1 MKATI
6 SLLSSLF
13 VVLLLCAVRSSI
25 CEETT
30 EPILVKWL
38 VGNPLDAGYAVQL
51 NKILQMAVDT
61 LNSDD
66 TILEGA
72 IVELVKVPLL
82 NSNSETENLRI
93 ASEEMMNDRSISAI
107 VGTYSSN
114 VTNYLVMLSSML
126 KATFVGSSPTLPKF
140 SDKTEY
146 PYFGRAISS
155 GYDSTLA
162 LADFIALQ
170 SFKRVAFIAS
180 NDVFGLG
187 LKDIF
192 IDAMDERNIQLIGAY
207 VHPALEDTPYD
218 DAIVAVDALL
228 TDLVINEGARAIM
241 HSAQYDEIQLLV
253 WRAYKLGFLEAPFN
267 VQFLFHICH
276 VIDVPCPNDECESDR
291 PNFLSAMKGA
301 VCAGI
306 NYEINDDWFNGPWAE
321 AVSPEK
327 LTAEE
332 IAVRGVSRDGDAF

>member
-207 VHPALEDTPYD
+207 VHPALEDTPYGTVYPFWFMFISTGTKKD
-218 DAIVAVDALL
+218 KFYSGSHIVKIYSLWKV
-228 TDLVINEGARAIM
+228 
-241 HSAQYDEIQLLV
+241 
-253 WRAYKLGFLEAPFN
+253 K
-267 VQFLFHICH
+267 
-276 VIDVPCPNDECESDR
+276 
-291 PNFLSAMKGA
+291 
-301 VCAGI
+301 
-306 NYEINDDWFNGPWAE
+306 
-321 AVSPEK
+321 
-327 LTAEE
+327 
-332 IAVRGVSRDGDAF
+332 